1 MGLKDVSVNVLS
13 EWDSCLVFTRIG
25 TSFFFFFLVLFFVC
39 FLVETWVSDMP
50 KNIGRSSIF
59 VLSFKLFFTV
69 LIFMLH
75 IVEDDSSQPVNAL

>member
-1 MGLKDVSVNVLS
+1 M
-13 EWDSCLVFTRIG
+13 SCLSG
-25 TSFFFFFLVLFFVC
+25 TLVSSLHESAPAFFFFFVLFFVC

>member
-1 MGLKDVSVNVLS
+1 M
-13 EWDSCLVFTRIG
+13 SCLSG
-25 TSFFFFFLVLFFVC
+25 TLVSSLHESAPAFFLVLFFV
-39 FLVETWVSDMP
+39 FFVVETWVSDMP

>member
-25 TSFFFFFLVLFFVC
+25 TSFFFGAVFCFFV
-39 FLVETWVSDMP
+39 VETWVSDMP